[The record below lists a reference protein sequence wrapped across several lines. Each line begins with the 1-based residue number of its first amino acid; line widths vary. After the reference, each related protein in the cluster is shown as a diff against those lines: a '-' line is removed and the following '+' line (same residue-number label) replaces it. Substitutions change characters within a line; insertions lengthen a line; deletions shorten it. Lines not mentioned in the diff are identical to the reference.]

1 MKACEFFLNALIIN
15 PKAQHIW
22 SYVRQAALQAD
33 RMDLLEKVEQKDTKL
48 FISDFPTLVCPQNLP
63 KPTMDNLFNNKIFLD
78 GN

>member
-1 MKACEFFLNALIIN
+1 LIIN

-33 RMDLLEKVEQKDTKL
+33 RMDLLEKIEQKDPKL
-48 FISDFPTLVCPQNLP
+48 FGSDFTLVDPANLP
-63 KPTMDNLFNNKIFLD
+63 KPSMDNLFNNKIFME